1 MRDYDYMRALYQR
14 FAIESEDERLQM
26 EIQETYDA
34 LRENVSRQDREKLLR
49 LVDLEMELQEDTS
62 LLAFVSGFRLATG
75 IAGELE
81 PYSFADE
88 EEARAIRLAEESE

>member
-1 MRDYDYMRALYQR
+1 MRDYNYMRALYQR
-14 FAIESEDERLQM
+14 FVMESEDERLQT

-34 LRENVSRQDREKLLR
+34 LRETVSRQDREKLLR
-49 LVDLEMELQEDTS
+49 LVDLEMELQEELS
-62 LLAFVSGFRLATG
+62 LLAFVSGFRLSAG

-88 EEARAIRLAEESE
+88 EEERAIQLAKEER

>member
-1 MRDYDYMRALYQR
+1 MRNYDYMRALYQR
-14 FAIESEDERLQM
+14 FAMEPEDERVQT

-34 LRENVSRQDREKLLR
+34 LRKTVSRQDREKLLR
-49 LVDLEMELQEDTS
+49 LVDLEMELQEDAS
-62 LLAFVSGFRLATG
+62 LLAFVSGFRLAAG

-88 EEARAIRLAEESE
+88 EEERAIRLAEEGE